1 MADVTTKEGPR
12 GPIALWFG
20 ALGAPL
26 AWFAMLYVNYGL
38 EEVIACSRG
47 ARPMAEIW
55 GVGLRSFVLLVNG
68 GLFAVAV
75 AALLVSV
82 IWFRRLRDADES
94 VGGVG
99 RWMALAGII
108 NSVTFGLVLAVGFVP
123 PLILGTCE
131 VTP

>member
-1 MADVTTKEGPR
+1 MTDVTTKEAPR
-12 GPIALWFG
+12 GAVALWFG

-38 EEVIACSRG
+38 EEVIACSPG
-47 ARPMAEIW
+47 ARPMGEIW
-55 GVGLRSFVLLVNG
+55 GLGLRPFVLLVNG

-82 IWFRRLRDADES
+82 VWYRRLRDDAS
-94 VGGVG
+94 VGRVG

-123 PLILGTCE
+123 PLILGTCR